1 MRRFILVLALVS
13 GAWSAAVH
21 AGDSGTIY
29 SELTFV
35 DVAPGQEAAFRRQA
49 AEVLA
54 PLAQKQIDDGALFV
68 WALYRVGYGGS
79 DYDHVVIR
87 QAIRVAGLGPV
98 EDPDAL
104 WQAVHGRK
112 DREKT
117 LAELWSKAEVR
128 ERALYENFQF
138 HTNLEQRER
147 PWLTVMWVHAGPLG
161 TAAFDAEMDTF
172 WKPVLAEWVANGAAA
187 AFSRYKVL
195 QPSPTG
201 HWHDQVLVTQFPGH
215 EHLVPDG
222 SFAQAFAVAHPEG
235 DYAAAQARFLE
246 LADVVGTEAWELLE
260 LAVRRPPPDAM

>member
-1 MRRFILVLALVS
+1 MIRRLFAFVVLLAPLS
-13 GAWSAAVH
+13 LAH
-21 AGDSGTIY
+21 AGDAGTIY

-49 AEVLA
+49 SEVLA

-79 DYDHVVIR
+79 DYDHVMIR
-87 QAIRVAGLGPV
+87 QAIRVGGLGPV
-98 EDPDAL
+98 EDADAL

-138 HTNLEQRER
+138 HTNLEQRDR
-147 PWLTVMWVHAGPLG
+147 PWLTVAWVHTGPLG
-161 TAAFDAEMDTF
+161 TAAFDAEMDAV
-172 WKPVLAEWVANGAAA
+172 WKPVLAEWVANGPAA

-195 QPSPTG
+195 QPGPAG
-201 HWHDQVLVTQFPGH
+201 HWHDQVLVTQFTQYAD
-215 EHLVPDG
+215 LVGDG
-222 SFAQAFAVAHPEG
+222 SLAEAFAVAHPDA

-260 LAVRRPPPDAM
+260 LAVRKPPSDAM